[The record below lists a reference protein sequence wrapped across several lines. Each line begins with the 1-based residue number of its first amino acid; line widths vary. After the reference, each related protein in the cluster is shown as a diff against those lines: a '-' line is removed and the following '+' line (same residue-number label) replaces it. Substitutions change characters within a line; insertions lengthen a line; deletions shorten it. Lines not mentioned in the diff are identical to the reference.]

1 MTVRFIDLFSGI
13 GGFHAAGE
21 SFGWECVFASEI
33 DKSASEVYELNWK
46 MKPSGDIREF
56 TGKASINKVP
66 EHDVL
71 FAGFPCQPFSKSGK
85 QLGMSED
92 RGSLFYDILHILKV
106 YQPAMVVLENVRNI
120 AGPKHRHEWDF
131 IIESLRK
138 AGYRVSTKPFV
149 VSPHRIPPTYGGSPQ
164 ARERVFIVGT
174 RVPSEMKSLKSDN
187 EELVFPT
194 DFDGWDPSNWN
205 LAKHLPIDSSN
216 SKDTLKYRLKEDE
229 VEVINAWDALL
240 QVMLKERNGLR
251 LPGFPLW
258 SDIWG
263 KRPIY
268 EKVADAPDWKRD
280 FEAKNRRFYLEHRQI
295 IDQWFREYPIIRQSG
310 PSRRKLEWQAQDMQ
324 SIWDG
329 LIHIRPSGIRVKRAT
344 YVPTLVAITQTSIY
358 GPQKRRLSVRESAR
372 LQGMR
377 DDFDFGSQSDQA
389 SYKQLG
395 NGVSVGAVYQVVR
408 AAVERDQEILTIT
421 APKLVKSVRSA
432 PISPFENSS
441 TETKKN
447 RKVKSN

>member
-13 GGFHAAGE
+13 GGFHAAGA

-33 DKSASEVYELNWK
+33 DKDASDIYELNWK
-46 MKPSGDIREF
+46 IKPSGDIRQF
-56 TGKASINKVP
+56 TGKPGPNKVP
-66 EHDVL
+66 QHDVL

-92 RGSLFYDILHILKV
+92 RGSLFYDILDILKKN
-106 YQPAMVVLENVRNI
+106 QPAMLVLENVRNI

-131 IIESLRK
+131 IIDSLRK
-138 AGYRVSTKPFV
+138 AGYRVSAKPFV
-149 VSPHRIPPTYGGSPQ
+149 VSPHRIPPSYGGAPQ

-174 RVPSEMKSLKSDN
+174 RVPSQMKSLISDN

-205 LAKHLPIDSSN
+205 LAKHLPIDPNN
-216 SKDTLKYRLKEDE
+216 SKDMLKYRLKEDE
-229 VEVINAWDALL
+229 VEVINAWEALL
-240 QVMLKERNGLR
+240 QVMLKERGGLR

-268 EKVADAPDWKRD
+268 EKVADAPDWKLD
-280 FEAKNRRFYLEHRQI
+280 FEAKNRRFYLEHREI
-295 IDQWFREYPIIRQSG
+295 IDQWFRDYPIIRQSG

-324 SIWDG
+324 SIWNG

-372 LQGMR
+372 LQGMK
-377 DDFDFGSQSDQA
+377 DEFNFGSQSDQA

-408 AAVERDQEILTIT
+408 AAVERDQQILAIT

-432 PISPFENSS
+432 PISPFENVH
-441 TETKKN
+441 TETKK
-447 RKVKSN
+447 KLKTKSN

>member
-46 MKPSGDIREF
+46 MRPSGDIREF

-85 QLGMSED
+85 QLGMSEE

-106 YQPAMVVLENVRNI
+106 NQPAMVVLENVRNI

-149 VSPHRIPPTYGGSPQ
+149 VSPHRIPPTYGGAPQ

-194 DFDGWDPSNWN
+194 DFEGWDPSNWN
-205 LAKHLPIDSSN
+205 LAKHLPIDPSN

-280 FEAKNRRFYLEHRQI
+280 FEAKNRRFYLEHREI

-447 RKVKSN
+447 QKVKSN